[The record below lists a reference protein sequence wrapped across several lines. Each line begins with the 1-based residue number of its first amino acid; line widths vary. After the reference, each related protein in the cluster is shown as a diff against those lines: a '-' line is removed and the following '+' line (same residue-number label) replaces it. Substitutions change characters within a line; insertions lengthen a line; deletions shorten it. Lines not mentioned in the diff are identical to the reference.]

1 MFVPLT
7 LGRKASGDM
16 AEGDVSHGD
25 IYRALGILEGK
36 LDAMNTALNQ
46 KHTDLSTAFTRIGD
60 LEKSVARWAGIA
72 LACSIIIP
80 VLITAAAPR
89 LHFGQ
94 PSAITQER

>member
-1 MFVPLT
+1 
-7 LGRKASGDM
+7 M
-16 AEGDVSHGD
+16 ADEVSHGD

-36 LDAMNTALNQ
+36 LDAMNQALSQ
-46 KHTDLSTAFTRIGD
+46 KHADLSTAFSRIGE
-60 LEKSVARWAGIA
+60 LEKSVAKWAGIA

-94 PSAITQER
+94 PPAAEARQP